1 MYINE
6 ENKSNEMVD
15 GSSAYAGSDSGDGSD
30 SGSESELVS
39 LSVCEPGHERDDRSI
54 RL

>member
-6 ENKSNEMVD
+6 ESKSNEMVD
-15 GSSAYAGSDSGDGSD
+15 GSSAYAVSDSGDSSD

-39 LSVCEPGHERDDRSI
+39 LSV
-54 RL
+54 